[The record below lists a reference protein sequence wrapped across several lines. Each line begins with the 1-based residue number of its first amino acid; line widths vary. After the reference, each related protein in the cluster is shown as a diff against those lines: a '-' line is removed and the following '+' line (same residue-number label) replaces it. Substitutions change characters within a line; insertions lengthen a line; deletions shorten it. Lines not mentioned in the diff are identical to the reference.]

1 MKGSS
6 NLGYV
11 YQLLAVAGWTS
22 APWLPWLKQPTL
34 IVMGRDDPI
43 VPLVNGRVLAR
54 LIPNSQLKVML
65 CGHLFIVTM
74 PAETASMFI
83 RFLDEG

>member
-1 MKGSS
+1 M
-6 NLGYV
+6 
-11 YQLLAVAGWTS
+11 
-22 APWLPWLKQPTL
+22 P
-34 IVMGRDDPI
+34 
-43 VPLVNGRVLAR
+43 
-54 LIPNSQLKVML
+54 